1 MRPRSGGF
9 SGLAL
14 ALVAFGVLL
23 LLRQTGVI
31 AQDIRIWPIVVLA
44 IGVGLLVAVL
54 TYIGGLHQRVDRD
67 GDVLVATSESEFG
80 GGHRGWRPGER
91 DWDLQLKPGFALDLE
106 FETGAGRSFID
117 LSGLLVNSVALRFPR
132 SGEVWESPGWEAAA
146 DRADGVLEGGA
157 GSFSVR

>member
-54 TYIGGLHQRVDRD
+54 PYIGGLHQRVDRD
-67 GDVLVATSESEFG
+67 GDVLVATLESEFG
-80 GGHRGWRPGER
+80 GGHRVAARGTRLGSPVEAWIHAGPSSRPAR
-91 DWDLQLKPGFALDLE
+91 
-106 FETGAGRSFID
+106 AGPSSTSR
-117 LSGLLVNSVALRFPR
+117 GC
-132 SGEVWESPGWEAAA
+132 W
-146 DRADGVLEGGA
+146 
-157 GSFSVR
+157 

>member
-1 MRPRSGGF
+1 
-9 SGLAL
+9 
-14 ALVAFGVLL
+14 VAFGVLL

-44 IGVGLLVAVL
+44 IGVGFLVAASP
-54 TYIGGLHQRVDRD
+54 TSAGCTSGWT
-67 GDVLVATSESEFG
+67 GTATCWWRRWSPESEFG

-91 DWDLQLKPGFALDLE
+91 DWDLQLKPGFTLDLE

-132 SGEVWESPGWEAAA
+132 SGEVWESPGWEAAG
-146 DRADGVLEGGA
+146 DRADMVLEGGA